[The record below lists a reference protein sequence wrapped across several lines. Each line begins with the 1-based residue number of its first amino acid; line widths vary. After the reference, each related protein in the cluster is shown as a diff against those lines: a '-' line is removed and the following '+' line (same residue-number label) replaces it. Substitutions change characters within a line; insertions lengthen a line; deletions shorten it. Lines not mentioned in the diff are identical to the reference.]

1 MGGGIPVVNYVAYQ
15 REIVLNLSRTDMVD
29 QLRENF
35 RYPFSNNFGVDL
47 IISIKDANGASVR
60 Q

>member
-1 MGGGIPVVNYVAYQ
+1 MCLV
-15 REIVLNLSRTDMVD
+15 MVD

-35 RYPFSNNFGVDL
+35 CYLFSNNFGDDL
-47 IISIKDANGASVR
+47 IISIKDANGAPVG

>member
-1 MGGGIPVVNYVAYQ
+1 MCLV
-15 REIVLNLSRTDMVD
+15 MVD

-35 RYPFSNNFGVDL
+35 RYPFSDNFGVDL
-47 IISIKDANGASVR
+47 IISIKDANGASVG